1 MSVTKLED
9 LFGGAVTVGERG
21 QVVIPAETR
30 ERMGIRPGDKLLV
43 FAHPQG
49 MGVLFM
55 RLEKAIEAQR
65 EVTNVLSRVL
75 ELDLSESS
83 DSDEGG
89 DT

>member
-21 QVVIPAETR
+21 QVVIPAKTR